1 MLLHASFA
9 WASTLTWDNRGD
21 TNMDTEPEFWRQD
34 MMPPAVVTIENDG
47 PKLVAT
53 NYWATEQAAAG
64 YYYLTTNDGTIR
76 LLVPASRGTPPLMAD
91 MTRDVRE
98 IVLTRG
104 NFQGHDNC
112 VEVMF
117 EDGSPSPYCIHIDSK
132 QIDRQWIPT
141 DEHKRWRFAIWT
153 ELGLFAEYSRC
164 YLRRFAVLPYAAR
177 WGGKR

>member
-1 MLLHASFA
+1 MSGA
-9 WASTLTWDNRGD
+9 
-21 TNMDTEPEFWRQD
+21 EFWRQD

-47 PKLVAT
+47 PRLIAT
-53 NYWATEQAAAG
+53 NYWGTEQAAAG
-64 YYYLTTNDGTIR
+64 YYYLTTNAGTVR
-76 LLVPASRGTPPLMAD
+76 LLVPASRAKPDQMKDMAN
-91 MTRDVRE
+91 TREV
-98 IVLTRG
+98 VLTRG
-104 NFQGHDNC
+104 TFMGHDNC

-132 QIDRQWIPT
+132 QVDRQWVQT

-153 ELGLFAEYSRC
+153 ELGLFAEYGRC